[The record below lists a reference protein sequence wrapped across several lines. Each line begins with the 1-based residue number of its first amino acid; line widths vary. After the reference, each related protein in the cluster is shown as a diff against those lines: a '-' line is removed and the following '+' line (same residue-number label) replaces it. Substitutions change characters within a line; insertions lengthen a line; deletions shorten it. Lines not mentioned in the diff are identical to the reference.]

1 MKQIGFMSGFQHEFN
16 SSSVSRK
23 RERERERE
31 RERKQI
37 SVIDSWEIGAGF
49 PTVKRDKR
57 PSSKRRRPASILY
70 ISSFSFFL
78 SSFFFKIF
86 LVLFGLGN

>member
-23 RERERERE
+23 RERERE

-78 SSFFFKIF
+78 SSFFF
-86 LVLFGLGN
+86 